1 MALLTPDSGLL
12 FWMLISFGIVVFVL
26 AKFGFPIIL
35 KMVEERKAY
44 IDESLLMAEKA
55 RIELQQVKTEGIQII
70 ADARKEHQAILAEA
84 TQLKEKLV
92 KDAHVL
98 AQIEAD
104 KVVADSRRLIE
115 HEKNEALRQIRNQV
129 AEISV
134 NIAEKVMRSKLD
146 ETNEQ
151 QKMIQRLLDEISI
164 SKS

>member
-1 MALLTPDSGLL
+1 MSLLTPDSGLL

-26 AKFGFPIIL
+26 AKFGFPVIL

-44 IDESLLMAEKA
+44 IEESLLMAEKA
-55 RIELQQVKTEGIQII
+55 RMELQQVKTESNQII

-92 KDAHVL
+92 KDAHAL

-104 KVVADSRRLIE
+104 KVIAESRRLIE
-115 HEKNEALRQIRNQV
+115 HEKNEALRQIRSQV

-134 NIAEKVMRSKLD
+134 NIAEKVMRSKLE